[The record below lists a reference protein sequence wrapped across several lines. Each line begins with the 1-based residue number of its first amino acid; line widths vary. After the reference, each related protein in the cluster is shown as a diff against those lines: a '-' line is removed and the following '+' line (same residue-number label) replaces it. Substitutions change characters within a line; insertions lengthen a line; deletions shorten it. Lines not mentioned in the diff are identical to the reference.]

1 MKGTFA
7 ALVIVAGASLAGSS
21 AAHAQAPVA
30 PPAAPPPAA
39 QPSAAPP
46 SAAPSGVR
54 MAYIDVQ
61 RVLTR
66 SAAGVAAREA
76 LEKDRASMLKE
87 MDGKRQELEKIR
99 DELEKRGP
107 LMTGDARREKEEQLE
122 RKRRDATRLA
132 DDFQR
137 ELSRKE
143 QQLGSKVLQDLVGLI
158 ERYGKQKGYQMI
170 VEKRGAGVIYGAAEI
185 DITDDIIRT
194 YDQEA
199 ATTKG
204 KK

>member
-7 ALVIVAGASLAGSS
+7 ALVIMAGAPLAGSS
-21 AAHAQAPVA
+21 AVHAQGPVA
-30 PPAAPPPAA
+30 PPPAHPSEAARPPV
-39 QPSAAPP
+39 
-46 SAAPSGVR
+46 G
-54 MAYIDVQ
+54 MAYTEVQ
-61 RVLTR
+61 RVPPR
-66 SAAGVAAREA
+66 SAGGVAAREA
-76 LEKDRASMLKE
+76 LERERATMQKE
-87 MDGKRQELEKIR
+87 MDGKRQELEKMR
-99 DELEKRGP
+99 DEREKRGP

-143 QQLGSKVLQDLVGLI
+143 QQLGSKVLQGLVGLI
-158 ERYGKQKGYQMI
+158 ERFGQQRGVQMI
-170 VEKRGAGVIYGAAEI
+170 VEKRGAGVIYGAPEL
-185 DITDDIIRT
+185 DITDDIIRA

-199 ATTKG
+199 AATKG

>member
-1 MKGTFA
+1 MKGVVATL
-7 ALVIVAGASLAGSS
+7 LVVAGAVLVGTSM
-21 AAHAQAPVA
+21 AHAQAPA
-30 PPAAPPPAA
+30 ASPAAAR
-39 QPSAAPP
+39 
-46 SAAPSGVR
+46 V
-54 MAYIDVQ
+54 AYIDVQ
-61 RVLTR
+61 RVLAR

-76 LEKDRASMLKE
+76 LEKDRASMQRE
-87 MDGKRQELEKIR
+87 MDAKRQELEKIR

-107 LMTGDARREKEEQLE
+107 LMTADARREKEEQLE

-137 ELSRKE
+137 ELQRKE

-170 VEKRGAGVIYGAAEI
+170 VEKRGAGLIYGAPEL
-185 DITDDIIRT
+185 DITDEIIRS

>member
-1 MKGTFA
+1 MKGIFA
-7 ALVIVAGASLAGSS
+7 ALLVVAGAALVGSS
-21 AAHAQAPVA
+21 IAHAQAP
-30 PPAAPPPAA
+30 AAPPVAPQAA
-39 QPSAAPP
+39 PQAAPP
-46 SAAPSGVR
+46 SAPLSGVR

-76 LEKDRASMLKE
+76 LEKDRASMQKE

-137 ELSRKE
+137 ELARKE
-143 QQLGSKVLQDLVGLI
+143 QLLGSKVLQDLVGLI

-170 VEKRGAGVIYGAAEI
+170 VEKRGAGVIYGATEL
-185 DITDDIIRT
+185 DITDDIIRA

-199 ATTKG
+199 AVTKG